1 MEFRPMK
8 VLLIAA
14 VAAVIGAGSAFAQG
28 LPPGQSAPVY
38 GTHAFPNQPYQ
49 DKTVFSQLFERFNTH
64 HDNTVRRADISA
76 RTGQGS

>member
-1 MEFRPMK
+1 MR

-28 LPPGQSAPVY
+28 LPPGTTQEY

-49 DKTVFSQLFERFNTH
+49 DKTVFSQLLERFQTNH
-64 HDNTVRRADISA
+64 NAPVRSA
-76 RTGQGS
+76 ETSAKTQQGS